1 HPVVLTSGV
10 SLCWLCYG
18 FLFFF
23 SWSPL
28 ISAPPRGRRR
38 RLHIVIVTR
47 PRVIISLWLASS
59 VESMNFSS
67 SRQASSR
74 QASSRQAVRRLER
87 RSAPIFSMVAGGK
100 RPLVAGL
107 SEFAG

>member
-1 HPVVLTSGV
+1 LTSGV

-47 PRVIISLWLASS
+47 PRGIISLRLASS
-59 VESMNFSS
+59 VVPMIFFI
-67 SRQASSR
+67 SR